1 MHKIRNLVHHQ
12 VVKNIAFL
20 LIALTISGLIQY
32 NVLSPSDSDTA
43 YHVAVGR
50 LIAQHGILHAFPWTP
65 FSWLSSHYGDKE
77 LLFHLLFVPLSSVD
91 WILASK
97 IVGTLCGTV
106 FLWAMYFILEREE
119 VHLASI
125 WAIAPLV
132 ASSYFIFR
140 FTLVRP
146 FLLSVALA
154 AVILWAARRE
164 KLPALATAAALYPW
178 LYVAFWQLPLMMLVI
193 AEASRFLAAKKVF
206 YRPTLIVF
214 STILLSVLLHPN
226 GKELFVTSWVNMTEM
241 FFKSTLG
248 SRANFEMGNE
258 LLPFQPLEWLSWM
271 VPTVSM
277 MVATIILA
285 WRERKQDRM
294 GVAFTLAAL
303 VFFIFTLNSGKFA
316 EYFIPFSALSLALV
330 SHQIQWKW
338 FPQFVVVVSLTLSL
352 LLGPEL
358 AIDAFKHQEDL
369 AETIWPYLQEQIP
382 PGSQVFTT
390 DWEFTGY
397 YMLALPDRKFMVALD
412 PTFFFK
418 QNAQLYNEWFDII
431 RNGPENSAELIR
443 IHFHSRYVISP
454 NHPSRYLFLNRL
466 VSEPGVRVLL
476 SGRWLLFDLGPA
488 KPIHE
493 P

>member
-1 MHKIRNLVHHQ
+1 MNKIRNLFHQ
-12 VVKNIAFL
+12 QAVKDIAFL

-32 NVLSPSDSDTA
+32 NVLSPFDSDTA

-50 LIAQHGILHAFPWTP
+50 LIAKHGILHSFPWTP

-77 LLFHLLFVPLSSVD
+77 LLFHLLFVPLSSMD

-97 IVGTLCGTV
+97 IVGTLCGAV
-106 FLWAMYFILEREE
+106 FLWTMYFILVKEK
-119 VHLASI
+119 VYLASI
-125 WAIAPLV
+125 WAIAPLA

-154 AVILWAARRE
+154 AFMLWAARRE
-164 KLPALATAAALYPW
+164 KLPALAVAAALYPW

-193 AEASRFLAAKKVF
+193 AEASRFLSAKKVSF
-206 YRPTLIVF
+206 RPALIVF

-226 GKELFVTSWVNMTEM
+226 GKVLFMTSWVNMTEM
-241 FFKSTLG
+241 FFKNTLG

-258 LLPFQPLEWLSWM
+258 LLPFNPREWLSWM

-277 MVATIILA
+277 MVAASILA
-285 WRERKQDRM
+285 WRERKQDHM
-294 GVAFTLAAL
+294 GVTFSLTAL
-303 VFFIFTLNSGKFA
+303 VFFIFTLMSGKFA
-316 EYFIPFSALSLALV
+316 EYFIPISALSLALV

-338 FPQFVVVVSLTLSL
+338 FPQFVVVASLALSL
-352 LLGPEL
+352 FLGPEL
-358 AIDAFKHQEDL
+358 ALDAFKHQEDL
-369 AETIWPYLQEQIP
+369 AEMIWPYLQEQIP

-397 YMLALPDRKFMVALD
+397 YLLALPDRKFIVALD
-412 PTFFFK
+412 PTFFFM
-418 QNAQLYNEWFDII
+418 QNPQLYNEWFDIV

-443 IHFHSRYVISP
+443 SHFYSRYVISL
-454 NHPSRYLFLNRL
+454 NHPSKYVFSHRL
-466 VSEPGVRVLL
+466 VSEPGVKVLL
-476 SGRWLLFDLGPA
+476 RGKWFLFDLGPA
-488 KPIHE
+488 Q
-493 P
+493 

>member
-1 MHKIRNLVHHQ
+1 MHKIKKLVHQQ
-12 VVKNIAFL
+12 VVKNSAFF

-32 NVLSPSDSDTA
+32 NLLSPNDSDTA

-50 LIAQHGILHAFPWTP
+50 LIAQHGILHSFPWTP

-97 IVGTLCGTV
+97 IIGTLCGAV
-106 FLWAMYFILEREE
+106 FLWTMYFILEREK
-119 VHLASI
+119 VRLASI
-125 WAIAPLV
+125 WAIAPLA

-164 KLPALATAAALYPW
+164 KLPALIIAAALYPW
-178 LYVAFWQLPLMMLVI
+178 LYVAFWQLPLMMVVI
-193 AEASRFLAAKKVF
+193 AEASRFLSAKRVSF
-206 YRPTLIVF
+206 RPALIVF

-226 GKELFVTSWVNMTEM
+226 GKEIFMTSWVNMTEM
-241 FFKSTLG
+241 FFKNTLG
-248 SRANFEMGNE
+248 SRVNFEMGNE
-258 LLPFQPLEWLSWM
+258 LLPFNTLEWLSWM
-271 VPTVSM
+271 LPTVLM
-277 MVATIILA
+277 IITASLLV

-294 GVAFTLAAL
+294 GVTFTLTAL
-303 VFFIFTLNSGKFA
+303 VFFIFTLKSGKFA

-338 FPQFVVVVSLTLSL
+338 FPQFVVVVSLALSL
-352 LLGPEL
+352 LLDPEL
-358 AIDAFKHQEDL
+358 AADAFKHQEDL

-397 YMLALPDRKFMVALD
+397 YMLALPDRKFIVALD
-412 PTFFFK
+412 PTFFFM
-418 QNAQLYNEWFDII
+418 QNPQLYNEWFDII

-443 IHFHSRYVISP
+443 SHFHSRYVISL
-454 NHPSRYLFLNRL
+454 NHPLKYVFINRL
-466 VSEPGVRVLL
+466 VSEPGVKVLL
-476 SGRWLLFDLGPA
+476 RGKWLLFDLGLA
-488 KPIHE
+488 K
-493 P
+493 